1 MTRTRVLIAGAA
13 GRDFHNFNVVFRG
26 REDYDVVAFTATQIP
41 NIDGRHYPAE
51 LAGPLY
57 PEGIPI
63 LPESALEQ
71 LVREHEIDEVVFA
84 YSDVTHEHVMHVGSR
99 VLAAGA
105 SFRLISPR
113 ETMLAS
119 TKPVIAICAVRTGS
133 GKSQT
138 TRRVAAL
145 VHDSGRRVAVLRHP
159 MPYGD
164 LTKQGVQRF
173 ERYEDLETADAT
185 IEEREEYEPH
195 LAEGN
200 LVFAGIDYERILRA
214 AEQEADVILWDGGNN
229 DTPFIRPDLHIVVV
243 DPHRPGHELR
253 YHPGETNLRMADVC
267 VVNKIDSAS
276 QEGIDAVLNSIHEHT
291 TKATVVL
298 AASPFHVE
306 GSAEEIKGKRVLA
319 IEDGPTLTH
328 GEMTFGAA
336 VLAAKQHGAAELVD
350 PRPFAV
356 GSIAATFEDYP
367 EIGPLL
373 PAMGYG
379 KQQMDDLRQ
388 TIERSDADLIL
399 IGTPIDLRRL
409 IEIDKPALRVTYRLQ
424 EMGEPTLRDILVDR
438 HLIDETAALASAG

>member
-1 MTRTRVLIAGAA
+1 MARTRVLIAGAA
-13 GRDFHNFNVVFRG
+13 GRDFHNFNLVYRD
-26 REDYDVVAFTATQIP
+26 RPEYEVVAFTATQIP
-41 NIDGRHYPAE
+41 NIDGRRYPAE
-51 LAGPLY
+51 LAGSLY

-71 LVREHEIDEVVFA
+71 LIREHEIDSVVFA
-84 YSDVTHEHVMHVGSR
+84 YSDVTHEHVMHLGSR
-99 VLAAGA
+99 ALASGA
-105 SFRLISPR
+105 SYHLISPHD
-113 ETMLAS
+113 TMLATS
-119 TKPVIAICAVRTGS
+119 KPSVAICAVRTGS

-138 TRRVAAL
+138 TRRVAELFREA
-145 VHDSGRRVAVLRHP
+145 GKRVAVLRHP

-164 LTKQGVQRF
+164 LTKQAVQRF
-173 ERYEDLETADAT
+173 VRYEDLDEADAT

-229 DTPFIRPDLHIVVV
+229 DTPFVKPDLHIVVV

-267 VVNKIDSAS
+267 VVNKVDSAP
-276 QEGIDAVLNSIHEHT
+276 QEGIDAVLNSIHEYT
-291 TKATVVL
+291 TDARVVL
-298 AASPFHVE
+298 AASPFQIE
-306 GSAEEIKGKRVLA
+306 GNGHEIRGKRVLA

-328 GEMTFGAA
+328 GEMTYGAA
-336 VLAAKQHGAAELVD
+336 VLAAKQHGAAELID

-356 GSIAATFEDYP
+356 GSIAETFESYP
-367 EIGPLL
+367 HVGALL

-379 KQQMDDLRQ
+379 RKQMEDLRE
-388 TIERSDADLIL
+388 TINRSDAELVL

-409 IEIDKPALRVTYRLQ
+409 IELDTPAVRVTYRLQ
-424 EMGEPTLRDILVDR
+424 EMGEPTLKDVLAEKG
-438 HLIDETAALASAG
+438 LLETALV

>member
-1 MTRTRVLIAGAA
+1 VLIAGAA
-13 GRDFHNFNVVFRG
+13 GRDFHNFNLVYRD
-26 REDYDVVAFTATQIP
+26 RPEYEVVAFTATQIP
-41 NIDGRHYPAE
+41 NIDGRRYPPE
-51 LAGPLY
+51 LAGALY

-71 LVREHEIDEVVFA
+71 LVREHEIDSVVFA

-99 VLAAGA
+99 ALAAGA
-105 SFRLISPR
+105 SFHLISPHD
-113 ETMLAS
+113 TMLAS
-119 TKPVIAICAVRTGS
+119 AKPVVAICAVRTGS

-138 TRRVAAL
+138 TRHVARL
-145 VHDSGRRVAVLRHP
+145 LREDGKRVAVLRHP

-164 LTKQGVQRF
+164 LAAQAVQRF
-173 ERYEDLETADAT
+173 ERYEDLEAADAT

-229 DTPFIRPDLHIVVV
+229 DTPFIKPDLHIVVV

-276 QEGIDAVLNSIHEHT
+276 QEGIDAVLDSIHENT
-291 TKATVVL
+291 TNARVVL
-298 AASPFHVE
+298 AASPFDVE
-306 GSAEEIKGKRVLA
+306 GDAEQIRGKRVLA

-328 GEMTFGAA
+328 GEMTYGAA

-356 GSIAATFEDYP
+356 GTIAETFEQYP
-367 EIGPLL
+367 NVGTLL

-379 KQQMDDLRQ
+379 RKQMDDLRE
-388 TIERSDADLIL
+388 TIERSDADLVL

-409 IEIDKPALRVTYRLQ
+409 IDLDKPALRVTYKLQ
-424 EMGEPTLRDILVDR
+424 EMGEPTLKDLLGEKGLLEPALV
-438 HLIDETAALASAG
+438 

>member
-1 MTRTRVLIAGAA
+1 MARTRVLIAGAA
-13 GRDFHNFNVVFRG
+13 GRDFHNFNLVYRD
-26 REDYDVVAFTATQIP
+26 RPEYEVVAFTATQIP
-41 NIDGRHYPAE
+41 NIDGRRYPPE
-51 LAGPLY
+51 LAGSLY

-71 LVREHEIDEVVFA
+71 LVREHEIDSVVFA

-99 VLAAGA
+99 ALAAGA
-105 SFRLISPR
+105 SYHLISPHD
-113 ETMLAS
+113 TMLAS
-119 TKPVIAICAVRTGS
+119 TKPVVAICAVRTGS

-138 TRRVAAL
+138 TRHVARLLRDA
-145 VHDSGRRVAVLRHP
+145 GKRVAVLRHP

-164 LTKQGVQRF
+164 LAAQAVQRF

-200 LVFAGIDYERILRA
+200 LVFAGIDYERILHA
-214 AEQEADVILWDGGNN
+214 AEQEADVVLWDGGNN
-229 DTPFIRPDLHIVVV
+229 DTPFIKPDVHVVVV

-267 VVNKIDSAS
+267 VVNKIDSAT
-276 QEGIDAVLNSIHEHT
+276 QEGIDAVLDSIHENT
-291 TKATVVL
+291 TNARVVL
-298 AASPFHVE
+298 AASPFDVE
-306 GSAEEIKGKRVLA
+306 GDADAIRGKRVLA

-328 GEMTFGAA
+328 GEMTYGAA

-356 GSIAATFEDYP
+356 GTIAETFEQYP
-367 EIGPLL
+367 NVGTLL

-379 KQQMDDLRQ
+379 RQQMDDLRE
-388 TIERSDADLIL
+388 TIERSDADLVL

-409 IEIDKPALRVTYRLQ
+409 IDLDKPALRVTYKLQ
-424 EMGEPTLRDILVDR
+424 EMGEPTLKDVLGEKGLLAPALV
-438 HLIDETAALASAG
+438 

>member
-1 MTRTRVLIAGAA
+1 MIRTRVLIAGAA
-13 GRDFHNFNVVFRG
+13 GRDFHNFNVVFRD
-26 REDYDVVAFTATQIP
+26 RDDYDVVAFTATQIP
-41 NIDGRHYPAE
+41 NIDGRVYPAA
-51 LAGPLY
+51 LAGSLY

-99 VLAAGA
+99 ALAAGA
-105 SFRLISPR
+105 SFRLIAPQL
-113 ETMLAS
+113 TMLTA
-119 TKPVIAICAVRTGS
+119 TKPVVAICAVRTGS

-138 TRRVAAL
+138 TRHVAAL
-145 VHDSGRRVAVLRHP
+145 LRDAGKRVAVLRHP

-164 LTKQGVQRF
+164 LTAQVAQRF
-173 ERYEDLETADAT
+173 ARYEDLEAADAT

-200 LVFAGIDYERILRA
+200 LVFAGVDYARILRM
-214 AEQEADVILWDGGNN
+214 AETEADVILWDGGNN
-229 DTPFIRPDLHIVVV
+229 DTPFIEPDVHIVVV

-276 QEGIDAVLNSIHEHT
+276 QEGIDAVLDSIHANT
-291 TKATVVL
+291 TNATIVL

-306 GSAEEIKGKRVLA
+306 GDAELIRGKRVLA

-328 GEMTFGAA
+328 GEMSYGAA
-336 VLAAKQHGAAELVD
+336 VLAAKQHGAAELLD

-356 GSIAATFEDYP
+356 GSIARTFEDYP
-367 EIGPLL
+367 DIGALL

-379 KQQMDDLRQ
+379 RQQMDDLRE
-388 TIERSDADLIL
+388 TIARSDADLVL

-409 IEIDKPALRVTYRLQ
+409 IAFDKPALRVTYKLQ
-424 EMGEPTLRDILVDR
+424 EMGEPTLKDVLVAKG
-438 HLIDETAALASAG
+438 LIEETALV

>member
-1 MTRTRVLIAGAA
+1 MSRTRVLIAGAA
-13 GRDFHNFNVVFRG
+13 GRDFHNFNLVYRD
-26 REDYDVVAFTATQIP
+26 RPEYEVVAFTATQIP
-41 NIDGRHYPAE
+41 NIDGRRYPAE
-51 LAGPLY
+51 LAGSLY
-57 PEGIPI
+57 RDGIPI

-71 LVREHEIDEVVFA
+71 LVREHEIDSVVFA

-99 VLAAGA
+99 ALAAGA
-105 SFRLISPR
+105 SFHLISPHD
-113 ETMLAS
+113 TMLAS
-119 TKPVIAICAVRTGS
+119 VKPVVAICAVRTGS

-138 TRRVAAL
+138 TRHVARL
-145 VHDSGRRVAVLRHP
+145 FRDDGKRVAVLRHP

-164 LTKQGVQRF
+164 LAAQAVQRF
-173 ERYEDLETADAT
+173 ERYEDLEAADAT

-214 AEQEADVILWDGGNN
+214 AEQEADVVLWDGGNN
-229 DTPFIRPDLHIVVV
+229 DTPFMKPDVHIVVV

-276 QEGIDAVLNSIHEHT
+276 QEGIDAVLDSIHDNT
-291 TKATVVL
+291 ANARVVL
-298 AASPFHVE
+298 AASPFDVE
-306 GSAEEIKGKRVLA
+306 GDGEAIRGKRVLA

-328 GEMTFGAA
+328 GEMTYGAA

-356 GSIAATFEDYP
+356 GTIAETFEQYP
-367 EIGPLL
+367 NVGTLL

-379 KQQMDDLRQ
+379 RKQMQDLRE
-388 TIERSDADLIL
+388 TIERSDADLVL

-409 IEIDKPALRVTYRLQ
+409 IDLDKPALRVTYKLQ
-424 EMGEPTLRDILVDR
+424 ELGEPTLKDVLGEKGLLEPALV
-438 HLIDETAALASAG
+438 

>member
-1 MTRTRVLIAGAA
+1 MARTRVLIAGAA
-13 GRDFHNFNVVFRG
+13 GRDFHNFNLVYRD
-26 REDYDVVAFTATQIP
+26 RPEYEVVAFTATQIP
-41 NIDGRHYPAE
+41 NIDGRRYPPE
-51 LAGPLY
+51 LAGSLY

-71 LVREHEIDEVVFA
+71 VVREHEIDSVVFA

-99 VLAAGA
+99 ALAAGA
-105 SFRLISPR
+105 SYHLISPHD
-113 ETMLAS
+113 TMLAS
-119 TKPVIAICAVRTGS
+119 TKPVVAICAVRTGS

-138 TRRVAAL
+138 TRHVARLLRDA
-145 VHDSGRRVAVLRHP
+145 GKRVAVLRHP

-164 LTKQGVQRF
+164 LAEQAVQRF
-173 ERYEDLETADAT
+173 ERYEDLEAADAT

-214 AEQEADVILWDGGNN
+214 AEQEADVVLWDGGNN
-229 DTPFIRPDLHIVVV
+229 DTPFIKPDVHIVVV

-276 QEGIDAVLNSIHEHT
+276 QEGIDAVLDSIHANT
-291 TKATVVL
+291 TNARVVL
-298 AASPFHVE
+298 AASPFDVE
-306 GSAEEIKGKRVLA
+306 GDADAIRGKRVLA

-328 GEMTFGAA
+328 GEMTYGAA
-336 VLAAKQHGAAELVD
+336 VLAAKQHGASELVD

-356 GSIAATFEDYP
+356 GTIAETFEQYP
-367 EIGPLL
+367 NVGTLL

-379 KQQMDDLRQ
+379 RQQMDDLRE
-388 TIERSDADLIL
+388 TIERSDADLVL

-409 IEIDKPALRVTYRLQ
+409 IDLDKPALRVTYKLQ
-424 EMGEPTLRDILVDR
+424 EMGEPTLKDVLGEKGLLAPALV
-438 HLIDETAALASAG
+438 